1 MPRSGS
7 VTKSAILEAANR
19 IVREKGA
26 EHLTLE
32 LTASE
37 AGISKGGL
45 LYHFPTKE
53 ALIQGMILD
62 YLERFSRDYEQTA
75 RADSQSAGSWTRSY
89 LQVTA
94 QDQQRAPGMSSG
106 LLAAAATDPSLL
118 LPLQTNFQEWV
129 AKLESDGID
138 PVKALIVRLAVDGL
152 WMVELF
158 GLAAPGADMRRQI
171 LSTLEEMTHT
181 N

>member
-7 VTKSAILEAANR
+7 GTKSAILDAANR

-32 LTASE
+32 LTAAE

-62 YLERFSRDYEQTA
+62 YLERFSRDYEQIA
-75 RADSQSAGSWTRSY
+75 RADPQTAGSWTRSY

-118 LPLQTNFQEWV
+118 IPLQTNFQEWV
-129 AKLESDGID
+129 AKLGSDGID
-138 PVKALIVRLAVDGL
+138 PVQAMIVRLAVDGL

-158 GLAAPGADMRRQI
+158 GLGAPDAESRQRILQALEDMTRTR
-171 LSTLEEMTHT
+171 
-181 N
+181 